1 MTKTKQTATS
11 ARRKNKPTRRPI
23 NERREDM
30 LIISSASQSDIYIWA
45 ISIAFMVAVLTTLII
60 LSNI

>member
-1 MTKTKQTATS
+1 MIKTKQATPT
-11 ARRKNKPTRRPI
+11 ARRKNKPKRRPI

-45 ISIAFMVAVLTTLII
+45 ISIAIMVGVLTTLII
-60 LSNI
+60 SSNI